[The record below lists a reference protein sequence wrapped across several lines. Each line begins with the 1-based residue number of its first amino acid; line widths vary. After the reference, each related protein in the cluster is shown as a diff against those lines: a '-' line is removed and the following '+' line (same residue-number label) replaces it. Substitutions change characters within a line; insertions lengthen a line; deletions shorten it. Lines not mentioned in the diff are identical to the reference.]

1 MMEGMDGFSA
11 GWGRRRCP
19 DDVRSV
25 AVGLAVRI
33 GEEAA
38 VAGRD
43 REPTET
49 GDPIPAE
56 RLMSAAV

>member
-25 AVGLAVRI
+25 AVGLAVRN
-33 GEEAA
+33 GRGSSGRR
-38 VAGRD
+38 AGRK
-43 REPTET
+43 PAAT
-49 GDPIPAE
+49 GAPIPAE
-56 RLMSAAV
+56 RLLLAAV

>member
-1 MMEGMDGFSA
+1 MEGMDGFSA

-33 GEEAA
+33 GEESA
-38 VAGRD
+38 VAGRK
-43 REPTET
+43 PAET
-49 GDPIPAE
+49 GAPIPAE

>member
-11 GWGRRRCP
+11 GWGRRRYP

-33 GEEAA
+33 EEEAA
-38 VAGRD
+38 VAGRSGS
-43 REPTET
+43 RRRPV
-49 GDPIPAE
+49 P
-56 RLMSAAV
+56 RFRQSV

>member
-1 MMEGMDGFSA
+1 MEGMDGFSA

-38 VAGRD
+38 VTGQGW
-43 REPTET
+43 EPTET
-49 GDPIPAE
+49 GAPIPAE
-56 RLMSAAV
+56 CLMSAAV